1 MSLGTDPSRE
11 AWHEAVTPMT
21 SVVGYAGVLL
31 DARGSPARRQSVVL
45 EVAHRSV
52 VLEVAHRDAV
62 RLRRLIEESL
72 PFPAARPRE
81 PSAVAR

>member
-45 EVAHRSV
+45 EVV
-52 VLEVAHRDAV
+52 HRDAV
-62 RLRRLIEESL
+62 RLWRLIEESL
-72 PFPAARPRE
+72 LFPAARPRE